1 MKLRECVDNDFLGDS
16 RIEINIF
23 SFPQNAKAFLAHP
36 EVRLGYTTSSAVWV
50 GLATLLLTPSWP
62 VPIG

>member
-50 GLATLLLTPSWP
+50 WLHYF
-62 VPIG
+62 